1 MVGAMGTEKWVNT
14 HNAKENEEKTGSA
27 NERNTGQQACCGRSY
42 NEESD
47 FSQVNFAAF
56 QSILDKRNELLS
68 GVKAYRQP

>member
-1 MVGAMGTEKWVNT
+1 MGTEKWVNT
-14 HNAKENEEKTGSA
+14 HNAKEDNKNEEKA
-27 NERNTGQQACCGRSY
+27 NEVIKGHESCCGRSY

-47 FSQVNFAAF
+47 FSQVNFAAL